1 MGSVI
6 DHIDCPNCGNEAYSD
21 FYYKTGEEYVNC
33 QHCGYHYSATYKTD
47 DDGEYITKDGTEDY
61 SFDNLI
67 METNEIKNPYGAY
80 RLKYYDSIGY
90 ECGSLKSEDDY
101 ISLLS
106 YVREQNDVETFT
118 ISRFVNGETEVIQL
132 IDNGPKVDGAGYSEE
147 DRDWD
152 NTLMDG
158 LEDE

>member
-6 DHIDCPNCGNEAYSD
+6 DHIECPNCGQDAFSD

-47 DDGEYITKDGTEDY
+47 DNGEYITKNGTEDY

-80 RLKYYDSIGY
+80 RLKYYDSVGY

-101 ISLLS
+101 VSLLS
-106 YVREQNDVETFT
+106 YVREQDDVETFT
-118 ISRFVNGETEVIQL
+118 ISRFVGGETEVIQL

-147 DRDWD
+147 DRVA
-152 NTLMDG
+152 
-158 LEDE
+158 E